1 MEKNIWICGTTID
14 SEKYYYEQDFSGPI
28 AIIIGSEGFG
38 MSKLVKENSDILVK
52 IPMKGKITSLNASVA
67 AGIIMYEVVR
77 KK

>member
-1 MEKNIWICGTTID
+1 
-14 SEKYYYEQDFSGPI
+14 
-28 AIIIGSEGFG
+28 

-77 KK
+77 NK